1 MFCAVTAETGT
12 MGDTKSAGAPGTA
25 VDRGTVETVLVPVD
39 GSDPSDRAVEH
50 AIAVASRYEAS
61 LHALVVLGERAA
73 TALNTGAMTEDEIA
87 EEGAALADAVR
98 GSAPADVPVTD
109 SAALGFSPTVKT
121 RHPGSVVL
129 DCADEVNADFV
140 VVPREPVDESGDTL
154 AKAAEYV
161 VSYASQPVLSV

>member
-1 MFCAVTAETGT
+1 MGT
-12 MGDTKSAGAPGTA
+12 PTTAGATGPATDPA
-25 VDRGTVETVLVPVD
+25 TVETVLVPVD
-39 GSDPSDRAVEH
+39 GSEPSERAVDH
-50 AIAVASRYEAS
+50 AVAVASRYEAS

-73 TALNTGAMTEDEIA
+73 TALNTGTMTEDEVA

-98 GSAPADVPVTD
+98 AAAPADLSVTD

-129 DCADEVNADFV
+129 DCADEVDADFV
-140 VVPREPVDESGDTL
+140 VVPREPIDESGDTL

>member
-1 MFCAVTAETGT
+1 
-12 MGDTKSAGAPGTA
+12 MGDSTAAAGAGPA
-25 VDRGTVETVLVPVD
+25 ADPATVETVLVPVD
-39 GSDPSDRAVEH
+39 GSEPSDRAVEH
-50 AIAVASRYEAS
+50 AVAVASRYEAD

-73 TALNTGAMTEDEIA
+73 TALNTGAMTEEEVA
-87 EEGAALADAVR
+87 AEGAALADAVH
-98 GSAPADVPVTD
+98 SAAPPDVPVTD

-129 DCADEVNADFV
+129 DCADEVDADFV
-140 VVPREPVDESGDTL
+140 VVPREPIDESGDTL